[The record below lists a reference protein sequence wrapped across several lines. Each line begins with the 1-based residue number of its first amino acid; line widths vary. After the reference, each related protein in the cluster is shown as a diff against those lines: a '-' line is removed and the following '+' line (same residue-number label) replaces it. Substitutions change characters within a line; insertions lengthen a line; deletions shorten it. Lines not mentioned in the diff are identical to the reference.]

1 VGARANRVLKTKIL
15 QVIRLASDKSI
26 AELSEQTLLAILNLQ
41 QRLIEGV
48 DAATALELLVFQEF
62 GETDSTESDL
72 EQLQN
77 IRYRLADPYSR
88 LCTLLLR
95 IAEFQPM
102 ASTAML
108 NLLEQTI
115 KVGQAAADTAQ
126 ANVQEIKRDWSL

>member
-1 VGARANRVLKTKIL
+1 VGARANRVLKTGIL
-15 QVIRLASDKSI
+15 QVILLASDKSI
-26 AELSEQTLLAILNLQ
+26 AKLSEQTLLAILNLQ

-62 GETDSTESDL
+62 GETDSAKSNL

-95 IAEFQPM
+95 IAEMPHR
-102 ASTAML
+102 
-108 NLLEQTI
+108 I
-115 KVGQAAADTAQ
+115 IRDTA
-126 ANVQEIKRDWSL
+126 ANPNRP